1 MDEKKILVV
10 DDSVVNLK
18 MAGKIIKSRA
28 GWKPV
33 LVPSGHRAL
42 LYLQENRA
50 DLILLDVMMPDM
62 DGFQFLTALQSENQL
77 AGIPVVM
84 LTGDDDV
91 EIRERSQLA
100 GARDFLHKPFEIQ
113 QLLDTIAKY
122 VD

>member
-33 LVPSGHRAL
+33 LVPSGHRGL

-62 DGFQFLTALQSENQL
+62 DGFQFLAALQSEDQL

-100 GARDFLHKPFEIQ
+100 GAKGFLHKPFEIQ